1 MNTMQ
6 DTALHLLSN
15 GGFLHHSSP
24 SSLFPSLS
32 RSRTLQFPIISNAK
46 TAFILPS
53 KLPSRAPDIP
63 PLSPPLPPPP
73 SHSGSRSEFQEKM
86 LFLDS
91 IGIDFLSVI
100 KDHPPVAT
108 ASLADIRSAVDFMT
122 SMNFTAVEFRR
133 IVGMCPEI
141 LTSRVSDI
149 VPVFTF
155 LLREARVDGS
165 DIKRVI
171 NRRPRLLACSVKNRL
186 RPTMYFLQSIGI
198 SEVHKH
204 TSLLSCSV
212 EEKLIPRIE
221 FFENLG
227 FSRRDAVIMFRRF
240 PQLFCCSIKENL
252 EPKLNYFVVE
262 MGRELKELK
271 EFPHYFSFSLE
282 NRIKPRHQ
290 ICVEKGVCF
299 PLPVLLKTSEMKF
312 REKLEPWE

>member
-1 MNTMQ
+1 MQ

-32 RSRTLQFPIISNAK
+32 RSRTLQFPTINAK
-46 TAFILPS
+46 IAFILPS

-252 EPKLNYFVVE
+252 EPKLNYFVL
-262 MGRELKELK
+262 RD
-271 EFPHYFSFSLE
+271 